1 MLARS
6 DGEVVD
12 GHLRLKAAR
21 KLGITQ
27 VPVILCDEWT
37 PQQVKAFRLIVNR
50 SVTWADWD
58 EDLLSHWSCK
68 NSTLR
73 ISISVSPASSRA
85 RSTDF
90 CRFPTRSEP
99 MPRRL
104 FPTSGVPSRRLM
116 DMREASGAVRGR
128 LTSEDV
134 ARLLGERKPI
144 LMVTDPPY
152 GIELDSEW
160 RDRAGLNDHGPAEPS
175 YMKHRTKGH
184 TETTISGDTR
194 ADWSETFELVHDQQ
208 IIWDKGRTR
217 PYAHTLLVCSGT
229 LLVCTI
235 IPCLAL
241 SSDSASS

>member
-1 MLARS
+1 
-6 DGEVVD
+6 
-12 GHLRLKAAR
+12 
-21 KLGITQ
+21 
-27 VPVILCDEWT
+27 
-37 PQQVKAFRLIVNR
+37 
-50 SVTWADWD
+50 
-58 EDLLSHWSCK
+58 
-68 NSTLR
+68 
-73 ISISVSPASSRA
+73 
-85 RSTDF
+85 
-90 CRFPTRSEP
+90 

-160 RDRAGLNDHGPAEPS
+160 RDRAGLNGHGPAEQS

-208 IIWDKGRTR
+208 IIWDKGRTVLTRTLYWFAQEPCWFVRSFLVLHFLRTQLHHDYLPQASQLCARAFDLFEYSFGQFAGVSWAWRRSVVMGVSRR
-217 PYAHTLLVCSGT
+217 PVRR
-229 LLVCTI
+229 
-235 IPCLAL
+235 LAWRL
-241 SSDSASS
+241 SASLSRSRSAPERRKSSPPSGEA